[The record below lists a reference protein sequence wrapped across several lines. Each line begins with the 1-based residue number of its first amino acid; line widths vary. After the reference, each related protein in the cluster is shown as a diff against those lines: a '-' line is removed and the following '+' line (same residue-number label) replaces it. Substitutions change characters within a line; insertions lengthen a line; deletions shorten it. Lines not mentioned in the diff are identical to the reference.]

1 VRKKRDIFPVGSIE
15 VERRGVFLVTLF
27 RIDFWFWQTVFLS
40 CACAQVLKSEV
51 LVEELIVLIMVNEHP
66 NIPTLSFYPT
76 NIILII
82 KILIWCGAV
91 CGLCQ
96 VDLNIDN
103 ISVEKGFARF
113 G

>member
-1 VRKKRDIFPVGSIE
+1 
-15 VERRGVFLVTLF
+15 
-27 RIDFWFWQTVFLS
+27 
-40 CACAQVLKSEV
+40 
-51 LVEELIVLIMVNEHP
+51 
-66 NIPTLSFYPT
+66 
-76 NIILII
+76 LII